1 MKLTLP
7 ELTKNRADISW
18 LWKRTLFLTSH
29 GSHAYGTSLPTSDHD
44 YKGFA
49 IPPRAYFH
57 GYAKRFE
64 QAEFKGEPDMTVYD
78 IRKFFKL
85 AADCNPSI
93 IEVLFTDPESH
104 QIVHPLG
111 VLVLQNRDLFISKKA
126 KFTFSGYAISQLK
139 KIKTHYK
146 WISNPPKA
154 PPTREEFGLP
164 ERTVIPADQLKAAES
179 MIRKQ
184 VEHWNVPIDEL
195 DDAARIAVQ
204 ERFIEALALI
214 ETGYRAQLVAHL
226 EAAKPGPVNME
237 DWNDTKATIFNIN
250 MKSAEIGGFM
260 TALRVVKSAPGA
272 NLERISG
279 QLLGFSD
286 NFLELLDQ
294 ERRYKGRMDE
304 WRSYQTWLE
313 TRNEKRS
320 ELERQW
326 GYDTKHGM
334 HLVRLMRMGVEIMEG
349 RGVIV
354 RRPDAEELL
363 AIRHGLWKYEELL
376 NWAESQEKK
385 LDELYQT
392 SPLQKS
398 PPVAKLDALL
408 QDVVEKGLS
417 TLEE

>member
-1 MKLTLP
+1 VKLTLP
-7 ELTKNRADISW
+7 NLEKDRKDIDW
-18 LWKRTLFLTSH
+18 LWPRTLFLTAH
-29 GSHAYGTSLPTSDHD
+29 GSHAYGTNLPTSDRD
-44 YKGFA
+44 YKGFCVA
-49 IPPRAYFH
+49 PKQYLLGF
-57 GYAKRFE
+57 AKRFE
-64 QAEFKGEPDMTVYD
+64 QAEFKGDPDMVVYG
-78 IRKFFKL
+78 IQKFFKL

-93 IEVLFTDPESH
+93 IEVLFTDTADH
-104 QIVHPLG
+104 QIVHPLAIPI
-111 VLVLQNRDLFISKKA
+111 LQKRDLFISKKA

-184 VEHWNVPIDEL
+184 VERWNVPIDEL

-214 ETGYRAQLVAHL
+214 ETGYRAQLVADL
-226 EAAKPGPVNME
+226 EGEAE
-237 DWNDTKATIFNIN
+237 RILKATNGS
-250 MKSAEIGGFM
+250 MMGLAGS
-260 TALRVVKSAPGA
+260 TAMRDAASLVRLAGPA

-349 RGVIV
+349 KGVLV
-354 RRPDAEELL
+354 KRPDAEELL
-363 AIRHGLWKYEELL
+363 AIRNGLWKYEELL

-392 SPLQKS
+392 GKLPKS
-398 PPVAKLDALL
+398 PPVMELDKLL
-408 QDVVEKGLS
+408 VETVESIG
-417 TLEE
+417 

>member
-1 MKLTLP
+1 MNLTLP
-7 ELTKNRADISW
+7 ELTKNRADIAW
-18 LWKRTLFLTSH
+18 LWPRTLFLTAH
-29 GSHAYGTSLPTSDHD
+29 GSHAYGTNLPTSDHD

-49 IPPRAYFH
+49 LPPRAYFH

-111 VLVLQNRDLFISKKA
+111 ALVLQNRDLFISKKA
-126 KFTFSGYAISQLK
+126 KFTFSGYAVSQLK

-214 ETGYRAQLVAHL
+214 QVGEEDL
-226 EAAKPGPVNME
+226 EPIAGK
-237 DWNDTKATIFNIN
+237 
-250 MKSAEIGGFM
+250 
-260 TALRVVKSAPGA
+260 
-272 NLERISG
+272 
-279 QLLGFSD
+279 LLGFSD

-304 WRSYQTWLE
+304 WRSYQNWLA

-320 ELERQW
+320 ELERLW

-354 RRPDAEELL
+354 KRPDADELL
-363 AIRHGLWKYEELL
+363 AIRNGLWKYEELL

-392 SPLQKS
+392 SPLQKA
-398 PPVAKLDALL
+398 PPVTRLDALL
-408 QDVVEKGLS
+408 VEVVEKGLS